1 MKGLSAVVR
10 SKNYIWEGLIQLMHV
25 PELVMEK
32 QLYFPMEQMIMGSK
46 DVLKKDAI
54 AFVMREQL
62 KQQLAIKDLLT
73 DTEYINMKK
82 KMLVRFTN
90 HYEPLYFKQPNI
102 TFLAVQMEKLVVYR
116 FNQFLFLRLVMSNA
130 KRGMCK

>member
-1 MKGLSAVVR
+1 MKELSVVVR
-10 SKNYIWEGLIQLMHV
+10 SKNYIWEGLIQLMHA
-25 PELVMEK
+25 PEPVMEK
-32 QLYFPMEQMIMGSK
+32 QLCLAMEQMIMGSK

-90 HYEPLYFKQPNI
+90 HYEPLYFKH
-102 TFLAVQMEKLVVYR
+102 
-116 FNQFLFLRLVMSNA
+116 A
-130 KRGMCK
+130 KIFS

>member
-10 SKNYIWEGLIQLMHV
+10 SKNIIWEDLIQLMHV

-54 AFVMREQL
+54 AFVMREQS
-62 KQQLAIKDLLT
+62 KEQLAIIGLLT
-73 DTEYINMKK
+73 DTEFINMKK
-82 KMLVRFTN
+82 EILVRFTHN
-90 HYEPLYFKQPNI
+90 YEPLHFKE
-102 TFLAVQMEKLVVYR
+102 L
-116 FNQFLFLRLVMSNA
+116 MS
-130 KRGMCK
+130 R